1 MKQLLDEPALRALA
15 RGCAVLGTGGGG
27 DSRIGLLQA
36 MQAAQE
42 FGPAELV
49 DLDELPSDAL
59 IMPCGVIGAPTVAIE
74 KIGNGNEGVVL
85 RDHLEEITGR
95 TVAALMPAEIGG
107 SNGLLPVCWA
117 SRVGLPV
124 VDADGMGRA
133 FPEVP
138 QVTMHLAGI
147 SPSPYVLTDER
158 GNVIVL
164 RVMSG
169 AWVERLA
176 RAAAV
181 EFGGSAVAAE
191 YTMTVEQARGATVR
205 RTVSLAIRIGEAI
218 TAAAD
223 PIAGLIAATGGFTLV
238 SGRVTDVERRTTKGF
253 VRGSV
258 VIEGLGDDAGR
269 LLRLELQNE
278 NLVALE
284 QGTVRASAP
293 DLISVLDSE
302 TADAI
307 PTERV
312 RYGQRVT
319 VIAMAC
325 DPIWR
330 TPHGLQMAGPRAFGY
345 DFDYAP
351 VEELVSVNA
360 RLSSRQRCRRDE
372 HRRRDPGPLRS
383 GPRQGQ
389 GADHGGR
396 DQRHYR
402 CRARPGSCWSARHPG
417 RNCSASSTLR
427 HSACRSGRRSPTP
440 PTTRA

>member
-1 MKQLLDEPALRALA
+1 MKHLLDEPALRALA

-42 FGPAELV
+42 FGPTELV

-85 RDHLEEITGR
+85 RDHLEQITGR
-95 TVAALMPAEIGG
+95 KVAALMPAEIGG
-107 SNGLLPVCWA
+107 SNGLLPACWA
-117 SRVGLPV
+117 GRIGLPV

-138 QVTMHLAGI
+138 QVSMHLAGI
-147 SPSPYVLTDER
+147 PPSPYVMTDER
-158 GNVIVL
+158 GNVIVV
-164 RVMSG
+164 RAISG

-191 YTMTVEQARGATVR
+191 YTMTAEQARGATVR
-205 RTVSLAIRIGEAI
+205 GTVSLAIRIGEAM

-223 PIAGLIAATGGFTLV
+223 PVAALIAATGGFTLV
-238 SGRVTDVERRTTKGF
+238 SGKVTDVERRTTKGF

-284 QGTVRASAP
+284 QGTVRASVP

-307 PTERV
+307 ATERV
-312 RYGQRVT
+312 KYGQRVT

-330 TPHGLQMAGPRAFGY
+330 TLPGLQMAGPHAFGY

-351 VEELVSVNA
+351 VEELA
-360 RLSSRQRCRRDE
+360 
-372 HRRRDPGPLRS
+372 
-383 GPRQGQ
+383 
-389 GADHGGR
+389 GAD
-396 DQRHYR
+396 
-402 CRARPGSCWSARHPG
+402 A
-417 RNCSASSTLR
+417 
-427 HSACRSGRRSPTP
+427 
-440 PTTRA
+440 